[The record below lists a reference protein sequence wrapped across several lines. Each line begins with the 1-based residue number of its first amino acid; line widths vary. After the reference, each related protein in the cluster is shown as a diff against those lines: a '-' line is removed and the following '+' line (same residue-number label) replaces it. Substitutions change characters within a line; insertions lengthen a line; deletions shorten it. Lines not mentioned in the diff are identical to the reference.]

1 MRIRKRQ
8 PPLPLSS
15 LSPLP
20 LSDPHS
26 HQSPPVVQLHNSHDP
41 QQYNLP
47 QLAHTASSFHPQM
60 SDQPNQPIGTG
71 SNGFNCSDNQE
82 KKDCLVLQRKEHD
95 KGVEEEKSNDSRK
108 KNMLGAEVVSTGV
121 VSESSCSQRAFGRW
135 CEEEKAFPLKK
146 RRGNLERKA
155 NQETIVEKDNK
166 KMKTKMKT
174 KMNKKFGLKDDD
186 HNEHEEG
193 ERKENG
199 ENNSAKKRGRGG
211 ALMEGSRCSRVNG
224 RGWRCCQQTLVGY
237 SLCEHHLG
245 KGRLR
250 SMTSVRSRAL
260 GTSAP
265 NNNES
270 THTPLSTNSL
280 SIEECKPKR
289 EVEVED
295 EDDEKPLMIT
305 AAKKRMK
312 LGMVKARS
320 ISSLLGQTNKEITVS
335 DK

>member
-95 KGVEEEKSNDSRK
+95 KGVEEEKIKRK

-121 VSESSCSQRAFGRW
+121 VSESSSSQR
-135 CEEEKAFPLKK
+135 
-146 RRGNLERKA
+146 
-155 NQETIVEKDNK
+155 
-166 KMKTKMKT
+166 
-174 KMNKKFGLKDDD
+174 
-186 HNEHEEG
+186 
-193 ERKENG
+193 ENG